1 MSATQNRWAVI
12 VGIDKYPSF
21 SPEGQLEGC
30 VRDAQEM
37 SRVLRERFGFPGKRM
52 KVLLNDEARRDSIM
66 GALEDL
72 ERWVK
77 EDDVVVVHYS
87 GHGSQ
92 RRLPAEDRSEPDG
105 MEEVLVPYDT
115 GHADPFPNRDISGSW
130 IHGWLARVTKIT
142 PYVTLI
148 LDCCHSGTAHRADS
162 SGVKIRRV
170 PPDLRTPEGKNR
182 IRIRDFKG
190 GPKDFTRYV
199 VLAACRNKE
208 SAYEIDD
215 GGKSHGAMS
224 FFLLEEL
231 RKLPLGACPTY
242 RDVFEPVM
250 TQVHNLNYKRQL
262 PQLEGLR
269 DRELFGLAELKPRR
283 FVPVRDRRADR
294 VVLGAGATCGLA
306 EKAVL
311 TVYPPQERQGT
322 SLNAPIG
329 KIEII
334 EVRAVTSTARI
345 LEEVRPDAIGPWARA
360 VGENLGE
367 DLFHLSPDAVGSL
380 DLWARYRKILGLR
393 NDDSQLA
400 RKVDFEVARMSSG
413 RWIRIEDGEEL
424 APGAPISFAVTN
436 RASIPL
442 FIHVLDFG
450 LTGNISLVYP
460 SPGANDPLL
469 PGRCIEIGTRPEE
482 EITLYVPEG
491 VEEGEE
497 ILKVFITTR
506 EADLEPLFQSGQAQH
521 GAHARPTRAT
531 TRGNTRDFQRS
542 SEMDQLPAEDWSTL
556 EHRFLVKRRVWRA
569 GCSQ

>member
-12 VGIDKYPSF
+12 VGIDRYPSF

-30 VRDAQEM
+30 VRDALEM
-37 SRVLRERFGFPGKRM
+37 SRVLRERFGFSQNRM
-52 KVLLNDEARRDSIM
+52 KVLLNDEAKRDSIM

-72 ERWVK
+72 EGRVK

-92 RRLPAEDRSEPDG
+92 RRLPAEYRSEPDG

-115 GHADPFPNRDISGSW
+115 GHADPFPNRDISGAW
-130 IHGWLARVTKIT
+130 IHNWLARITRIT

-170 PPDLRTPEGKNR
+170 PPDLRESGGPRNH
-182 IRIRDFKG
+182 IRDVKG

-208 SAYEIDD
+208 SAYEVVHGD
-215 GGKSHGAMS
+215 KSHGAMS

-231 RKLPLGACPTY
+231 RKLPPGACPTY
-242 RDVFEPVM
+242 RDVFEPVI
-250 TQVHNLNYKRQL
+250 TRVHDLNHKRQL

-311 TVYPPQERQGT
+311 TVYPAQERPG
-322 SLNAPIG
+322 SVPVG
-329 KIEII
+329 RIEIV

-360 VGENLGE
+360 VGENVGE

-380 DLWARYRKILGLR
+380 DPWARYRKILGLR

-400 RKVDFEVARMSSG
+400 RKIDFEVARLAPDL
-413 RWIRIEDGEEL
+413 RWVRVEDGEEL
-424 APGAPISFAVTN
+424 APGAQISFAVTN

-442 FIHVLDFG
+442 YIHVLDFG

-460 SPGANDPLL
+460 PPGANDPLM

-482 EITLYVPEG
+482 EIKLYVPEG

-497 ILKVFITTR
+497 FLKVFITTR
-506 EADLEPLFQSGQAQH
+506 EADLEPLFQAGPAVAP
-521 GAHARPTRAT
+521 GAH
-531 TRGNTRDFQRS
+531 TRGATRDFRS
-542 SEMDQLPAEDWSTL
+542 NLGADRLPAEDWSTL
-556 EHRFLVKRRVWRA
+556 EHRFRVRRRVWRSA
-569 GCSQ
+569 

>member
-12 VGIDKYPSF
+12 VGIDRYPSF

-30 VRDAQEM
+30 VRDALEM
-37 SRVLRERFGFPGKRM
+37 SRVLRERFGFSQNRM
-52 KVLLNDEARRDSIM
+52 KVLLNDEAKRDSIL

-72 ERWVK
+72 EGRVK

-92 RRLPAEDRSEPDG
+92 RRLPVEHRGEPDG

-115 GHADPFPNRDISGSW
+115 GHADPFPNRDISGKW
-130 IHGWLARVTKIT
+130 IHDWLARITRIT

-148 LDCCHSGTAHRADS
+148 LDCCHSGTAHRTDDLPGAR
-162 SGVKIRRV
+162 IRRV
-170 PPDLRTPEGKNR
+170 PPDLREPGGRRNHK
-182 IRIRDFKG
+182 RDFKG

-199 VLAACRNKE
+199 VLAACRSAE
-208 SAYEIDD
+208 SAYEVVHGD
-215 GGKSHGAMS
+215 KSHGAMS

-231 RKLPLGACPTY
+231 RKLPPGACPTY
-242 RDVFEPVM
+242 RDVFEPVI
-250 TQVHNLNYKRQL
+250 TRVHDLNHRKQL

-294 VVLGAGATCGLA
+294 VVLGAGATCGLT

-311 TVYPPQERQGT
+311 TVYPSQERQG
-322 SLNAPIG
+322 AQPIG
-329 KIEII
+329 RIAII

-345 LEEVRPDAIGPWARA
+345 LEEVRPDAIGPWTRA
-360 VGENLGE
+360 VGEGVE
-367 DLFHLSPDAVGSL
+367 DDLFHLSPDAVGSL
-380 DLWARYRKILGLR
+380 DPWTRYRKILGLR

-400 RKVDFEVARMSSG
+400 RKIDFEVARLSSDLHWV
-413 RWIRIEDGEEL
+413 RVEDGEEL
-424 APGAPISFAVTN
+424 TPGVQISFAVTN

-442 FIHVLDFG
+442 FVYVLDFG

-460 SPGANDPLL
+460 SPGANDPLM
-469 PGRCIEIGTRPEE
+469 PGRCIEIGTRRDE
-482 EITLYVPEG
+482 EIELTVPDG

-497 ILKVFITTR
+497 VLKVFITTR
-506 EADLEPLFQSGQAQH
+506 EADLEPLFQAGPAVAY
-521 GAHARPTRAT
+521 GAK
-531 TRGNTRDFQRS
+531 TRGATRDVQSNLGADR
-542 SEMDQLPAEDWSTL
+542 LPAEDWSTL
-556 EHRFLVKRRVWRA
+556 EHRFRVRRRVWRSA
-569 GCSQ
+569 